1 MTNPQVGLIGVG
13 LMGHGIAKNIL
24 RGGYDL
30 VLLEHAGNQ
39 PVEDLVQLGAQTMSS
54 ASQLA
59 RHSDVIF
66 LCVTGSPQLED
77 AIFRSDGVMEGL
89 EEGKTVVDCSTVEPH
104 ITLKVADAVFGKDA
118 RFLDAPLTR
127 TPKEAEQGR
136 LNVMVGGDEQTLEE
150 IRPLL
155 DTFAENIYHAGPV
168 GAGHTLKLLHNFI
181 SLGNCA
187 LLAEAVVCA
196 RRGGVDIETFIDVLA
211 SGGGD
216 STALKRLTPYI
227 LTQDEGGFRFSL
239 SNCRKDL
246 SYYTSMAY
254 QQHVPATAAQG
265 IQQIFER
272 AETKGGDRPVP
283 HLIDI
288 LDSSEP
294 GDEA

>member
-1 MTNPQVGLIGVG
+1 MEVGLIGVG
-13 LMGHGIAKNIL
+13 LMGHGIAKNLL
-24 RGGYDL
+24 RSGYKL
-30 VLLEHAGNQ
+30 TLLEHAGNQ
-39 PVEDLVQLGAQTMSS
+39 PVDDLLELGAETL
-54 ASQLA
+54 ASPAELV
-59 RHSDVIF
+59 RRNDVIF

-77 AIFRSDGVMEGL
+77 VMFQADGVLAGL
-89 EEGKTVVDCSTVEPH
+89 GEGKTVVDCSTVEPH

-136 LNVMVGGDEQTLEE
+136 LNVMVGGSEQTLSE

-168 GAGHTLKLLHNFI
+168 GAGHTLKLLHNFV

-196 RRGGVDIETFIDVLA
+196 RRGGVNINTFIDVLA

-216 STALKRLTPYI
+216 SIALKRLTPYI
-227 LTQDEGGFRFSL
+227 RGGDEGGFRFSL
-239 SNCRKDL
+239 SNCHKDL

-254 QQHVPATAAQG
+254 QQHVPATVAQA
-265 IQQIFER
+265 IQHVFEL
-272 AETKGGDRPVP
+272 AKAKGGDRPVP
-283 HLIDI
+283 QLIDF
-288 LDSSEP
+288 LDAIESSD
-294 GDEA
+294 DE